1 MSKFFSSG
9 HRFSTHLVA
18 GFVILIVIST
28 LSAGAPAYW
37 LTRTQLE
44 QQAWSNLEDGQR
56 ATRSLIQAE
65 QSQLTNLAT
74 LLAERPTL
82 HRIIQEQ
89 TWAELRPFLQ
99 SFQAQSK
106 LDILFLCHVDGP
118 ASNENNEDA
127 ACPDTDSAIDS
138 GRFMLF
144 KTQPALLVSHS
155 IRQIGSNK
163 QLGMAVS
170 GIWLDADFLQQ
181 MAINTGVQQSILTK
195 DGVYLSSSFSGA
207 ATDPSTPS
215 AMRAIVSA
223 GAPTKRF
230 LTIGRQNFYA
240 IFSPLNTNDDP
251 APFLL
256 ELALPVNELMAAEK
270 RALAVLIISTGVIVL
285 LGMLLADWYIRRLTK
300 PLGLLTEV
308 AERIGNGDFVA
319 PIPAFATPAEVA
331 TLSTA
336 FIKSQA
342 SMLRTLEERSQARDW
357 LNNLVQSIVEG
368 VITFDAQG
376 HVTFLSQGAENLTG
390 WHSDEALGQPINLL
404 FPPPDEQTKSFLDR
418 IPPPGSQRQIE
429 VLNRHGKAQIL
440 AVTGARLTPP
450 TADTMQ
456 VALVLRDVTH
466 EEALRHLRSYFL
478 ANISHEFKTP
488 LSTLNASLELLL
500 DGADELSV
508 AEMREV
514 LKPAHMSLL
523 GLQNLIDN
531 LLQSSSI
538 EAGHFVIRKRPTHL
552 QQVISNALLL
562 VQPLLDRR
570 QQLFCPGDSLDL
582 WEIQADPARLTQV
595 LVNLLVNASKYSP
608 IGEPIELDI
617 KASDDKLRISVAD
630 RGPGIPTGERLNL
643 FRRFVRLD
651 AQMEEEYGTGLGL
664 YVVKTT
670 IEAHGGQVGI
680 DDRPGGGSIFWFE
693 LPMA

>member
-1 MSKFFSSG
+1 MPEVCLSNMRNFFSSG
-9 HRFSTHLVA
+9 HRFSTHLVT
-18 GFVILIVIST
+18 GFVILIIISA
-28 LSAGAPAYW
+28 LSAGLPIYW
-37 LTRTQLE
+37 LTRLQLASQSWSSLADA
-44 QQAWSNLEDGQR
+44 QQAAR
-56 ATRSLIQAE
+56 
-65 QSQLTNLAT
+65 
-74 LLAERPTL
+74 
-82 HRIIQEQ
+82 
-89 TWAELRPFLQ
+89 
-99 SFQAQSK
+99 
-106 LDILFLCHVDGP
+106 
-118 ASNENNEDA
+118 
-127 ACPDTDSAIDS
+127 
-138 GRFMLF
+138 
-144 KTQPALLVSHS
+144 LV
-155 IRQIGSNK
+155 
-163 QLGMAVS
+163 
-170 GIWLDADFLQQ
+170 
-181 MAINTGVQQSILTK
+181 
-195 DGVYLSSSFSGA
+195 
-207 ATDPSTPS
+207 
-215 AMRAIVSA
+215 
-223 GAPTKRF
+223 
-230 LTIGRQNFYA
+230 
-240 IFSPLNTNDDP
+240 
-251 APFLL
+251 
-256 ELALPVNELMAAEK
+256 LALEK
-270 RALAVLIISTGVIVL
+270 RTLITLIISTSVMAL
-285 LGMLLADWYIRRLTK
+285 LGMRLASWYIRRLTK
-300 PLGLLTEV
+300 PLGELTEV
-308 AERIGNGDFVA
+308 AERIGKGDFVA
-319 PIPAFATPAEVA
+319 PIPAFARPAEVA

-342 SMLRTLEERSQARDW
+342 SMLRTLEERSHARDW

-376 HVTFLSQGAENLTG
+376 HITFLSQGAEHLTG
-390 WHSDEALGQPINLL
+390 WHSDEAIGQSINAL
-404 FPPPDEQTKSFLDR
+404 FLPPDEQTKPFLDR

-429 VLNRHGKAQIL
+429 VLNRYGKAQTL

-456 VALVLRDVTH
+456 VAIVLRDVTH

-500 DGADELSV
+500 DAADELTV

-552 QQVISNALLL
+552 PHLISNALLL

-570 QQLFCPGDSLDL
+570 QQLFCPDSSADAV
-582 WEIQADPARLTQV
+582 EIQADPARLTQV

-608 IGEPIELDI
+608 IGEPIELCI
-617 KASDDKLRISVAD
+617 KTSVDKLRVAVAD

-651 AQMEEEYGTGLGL
+651 APDEEEYGTGLGL

-670 IEAHGGQVGI
+670 VEAHGGQVGI

-693 LPMA
+693 LPIEDDERTPTDG